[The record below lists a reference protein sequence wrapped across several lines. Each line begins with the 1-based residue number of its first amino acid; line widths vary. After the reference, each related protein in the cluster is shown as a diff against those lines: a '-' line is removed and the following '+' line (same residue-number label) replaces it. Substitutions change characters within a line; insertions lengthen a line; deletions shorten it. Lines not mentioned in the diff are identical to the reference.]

1 MRCRVS
7 RLLGSLAPPHDV
19 DLECST
25 SGLNFNHFDVATAPV
40 GLTSPLSRCYAAWAA
55 SKPPTAAA
63 DTRFF
68 PPPPRILH
76 IRSVDRVNSQYSLCK
91 VNINAISPAKQAI
104 FVRELC
110 ELSRLVPPSSHR
122 YVRACRLLHCRPDAT
137 LFDKGDDDRGGFFV
151 VLTGSVRVE
160 ARHQEAEL
168 GGSKEFRTFTQTL
181 RPGSELIPAHPRK
194 AFMSN
199 LLPFADFCRVCI
211 YQGRASVTW
220 PS

>member
-1 MRCRVS
+1 VNWLPLIVFRMNPMRCRVS

-25 SGLNFNHFDVATAPV
+25 TGLNFDHFDVATAPV
-40 GLTSPLSRCYAAWAA
+40 GLTSPLTRCYAAWAA

-104 FVRELC
+104 
-110 ELSRLVPPSSHR
+110 
-122 YVRACRLLHCRPDAT
+122 
-137 LFDKGDDDRGGFFV
+137 
-151 VLTGSVRVE
+151 
-160 ARHQEAEL
+160 
-168 GGSKEFRTFTQTL
+168 
-181 RPGSELIPAHPRK
+181 
-194 AFMSN
+194 
-199 LLPFADFCRVCI
+199 
-211 YQGRASVTW
+211 
-220 PS
+220 